1 VCFPFLA
8 GFFIFAGKLPFG
20 EECMMIAQ
28 AMPGHL
34 IRRMQQMATQQF
46 AIRMREAGFDITP
59 VQFAA
64 LDAIQARPGIDQAG
78 LAALIAYDRA
88 TIGGVVDRLVAKGLV
103 SREVSSTDR
112 RAREVRLTDT
122 GKVLYQQLVAHVEL
136 VQDDILSGL
145 PPPEREQ
152 FMTLARKL
160 LANER

>member
-1 VCFPFLA
+1 
-8 GFFIFAGKLPFG
+8 
-20 EECMMIAQ
+20 MMIAQ

-34 IRRMQQMATQQF
+34 IRRLQQMATQVF
-46 AIRMREAGFDITP
+46 ASRMREAGFDITP

-103 SREVSSTDR
+103 SREVSGTDR
-112 RAREVRLTDT
+112 RARELRLTET
-122 GKVLYQQLVAHVEL
+122 GKSTYQQLVAHVEK
-136 VQDDILSGL
+136 VQTEILNALL
-145 PPPEREQ
+145 PLERKQ
-152 FMTLARKL
+152 FMTLALKM